1 MTTLFNI
8 QYTGGVGFA
17 STIRKKAVSFL
28 SLCGFLA
35 PLALG
40 GLGSGLLTSCS
51 DFSDYNESPVDA
63 TPSGNH
69 TLWENISQNPQ
80 LSDFASLVKQAGF
93 VDQLNTPRA
102 LTVWAPVNGSFSV
115 ADYQGLSASDLLT
128 QFVKSHVAEYVH
140 PASGPVDERIHTLNK
155 KSFLFAGD
163 GSYTFDDIAIS
174 QANIPGN
181 NGIMHLLGG
190 AARFYPNLYEYLSTA
205 PGIDSLRNHF
215 LRYELTYLD
224 QEASV
229 KGPMVNGAQTY
240 IDSVVV
246 TVNQLT
252 NQLNARI
259 QNEDSSYTFIMPN
272 NEAFVKMYNK
282 VKPYNN
288 FITTTTV
295 NDVENYS
302 SASDTKTKTVTVD
315 ASYMADSLTRRA
327 IVRNLIYSNNDMY
340 NQWVI
345 GKGQYTDTL
354 RSTTRN
360 KFSNPRDLLEHYL
373 VGEPQEMSNGY
384 ARVVDSLAFYPWET
398 YCPEQEYEI
407 HRYMASLFPASA
419 QMNRQTIVM
428 TDGSPLTPIFG
439 PDTDI
444 REYRYGWISPGGDR
458 AKPDFFVK
466 LPNVQSTTYNF
477 YVVFLPTALLAGDER
492 PNWLNFQL
500 SYCGTNGKTATY
512 NFSKACADSLRT
524 GGPLPNMPSTVNA
537 NTAFNNDPLK
547 TDTVFIG
554 RFTFPV
560 SYNGLGED
568 YYPSIRVTSP
578 ISVFSSQQLQT
589 YTRDVRIAAIILR
602 PVELDEYEAKNK

>member
-1 MTTLFNI
+1 MEKLSI
-8 QYTGGVGFA
+8 KKKMA
-17 STIRKKAVSFL
+17 KTITVI
-28 SLCGFLA
+28 GY
-35 PLALG
+35 
-40 GLGSGLLTSCS
+40 GLLVIGIAACS
-51 DFSDYNESPVDA
+51 DFSDYNEAPVDP

-69 TLWENISQNPQ
+69 TLWENISQNAQ

-115 ADYQGLSASDLLT
+115 SDYQSLSTNDLLT
-128 QFVKSHVAEYVH
+128 QFVKSHVAEYSH
-140 PASGPVDERIHTLNK
+140 PASGVLDERIHTLNE
-155 KSFLFAGD
+155 KSFIFAGD

-174 QANIPGN
+174 HANVPGN
-181 NGIMHLLGG
+181 NGVMHLLSG
-190 AARFYPNLYEYLSTA
+190 AVRFYPNLYEYLSTA
-205 PGIDSLRNHF
+205 PGIDSLRNQF

-224 QEASV
+224 QDASV

-259 QNEDSSYTFIMPN
+259 QNEDSSYTFIMPTD
-272 NEAFVKMYNK
+272 EAFMKMYNK
-282 VKPYNN
+282 VEPYYN

-302 SASDTKTKTVTVD
+302 SATDTKTKTISVD
-315 ASYMADSLTRRA
+315 AKYMADSLTRRA

-345 GKGQYTDTL
+345 GKGLYTDTL

-360 KFSNPRDLLEHYL
+360 KFSNPQDLIEKYM

-384 ARVVDSLAFYPWET
+384 ARMVDSLAFYPWET
-398 YCPEQEYEI
+398 YCPELVFET
-407 HRYMASLFPASA
+407 HRYLASLFPASA

-428 TDGSPLTPIFG
+428 PDGSPLTSVFG

-458 AKPDFFVK
+458 AKPDFYVK
-466 LPNVQSTTYNF
+466 LPDVKSTTYNF
-477 YVVFLPTALLAGDER
+477 YVVFLPTALLVGDER

-500 SYCGTNGKTATY
+500 SYCAANGKTATY
-512 NFSKACADSLRT
+512 NFSKAYADSLLT
-524 GGPLPNMPSTVNA
+524 GGTLPSIPSTVNA
-537 NTAFNNDPLK
+537 NSAFTNDPQK

-560 SYNGLGED
+560 AYSGLGED

-589 YTRDVRIAAIILR
+589 YTRDVRIAAFLLR
-602 PVELDEYEAKNK
+602 PVELDEYEAEKMKN